1 MDGPAGFVSAVAQ
14 QTWRGLLDTFD
25 LFTTVDGVARIDEVA
40 VAQRLLVVALLLA
53 GGWLVDRVAGRA
65 LRGVAARFAVGAET
79 LGAARAAVRYVVGVL
94 TALAVLAQFGLPQAV
109 LAQAA
114 VGAVLVFGF
123 FGAWL
128 VGQRVV
134 LEAVRRD
141 ALDPSLAQLLRNV
154 LAVALSA
161 IGFVTVVGQ
170 FGVDVLGVITALGVV
185 GIAVG
190 FAAQETLSNFIAG
203 VTLLLERPF
212 RIGDWVEVAGR
223 VGRVERIRLRTT
235 LIVDRDNVQTSI
247 PNAQVA
253 SGTIINLTAG
263 GPLRVRFPI
272 GIAYKESAKAARMA
286 LLPIVQAHPDVLRGE
301 GREPAVAMAG
311 LGDSSVDLVVIY
323 WLAPE
328 RIAVEPRVTAQLREA
343 CKEALDAAGIQ
354 IPYPHLQ
361 LFVDDASGLRPVL
374 SPLYPPRAA
383 RGGEA

>member
-1 MDGPAGFVSAVAQ
+1 MDGPAGFAGDVAR

-40 VAQRLLVVALLLA
+40 LAQRVLVVALLLV
-53 GGWLVDRVAGRA
+53 GGWLVERIAGRA
-65 LRGVAARFAVGAET
+65 LRGLAARFPVGSET
-79 LGAARAAVRYVVGVL
+79 LGGARAAVRYVVAVL
-94 TALAVLAQFGLPQAV
+94 TLLAVLAQFGAPQVV

-128 VGQRVV
+128 IGQRVV

-141 ALDPSLAQLLRNV
+141 TLDPSLAQLLRNV
-154 LAVALSA
+154 LSVALSA
-161 IGFVTVVGQ
+161 VGFVTVLGQ
-170 FGVDVLGVITALGVV
+170 FGVDVLGVVTALGVV

-190 FAAQETLSNFIAG
+190 FAAQETLANFIAG

-272 GIAYKESAKAARMA
+272 GIAYKESAKAARA
-286 LLPIVQAHPDVLRGE
+286 VLLPIVHAHPDVFHGE

-328 RIAVEPRVTAQLREA
+328 RIGVEPRVTSQLREA

-374 SPLYPPRAA
+374 SPLYPS
-383 RGGEA
+383 RGAPGSEA